1 MWCVLV
7 KSGGK
12 RRERERERLSFLLY
26 PPPHL
31 EASMVVVDLE
41 YCCFV
46 GVLAWTTD
54 DRSLVDA
61 FRYFGEVVSSKLI
74 NGCETR

>member
-12 RRERERERLSFLLY
+12 RRERERERLSFLLH

-31 EASMVVVDLE
+31 EASMVVVDLK

-46 GVLAWTTD
+46 GGLAWTTD

-61 FRYFGEVVSSKLI
+61 FRYFGEVVNSKLI